1 MAENN
6 EFNQNTQNEEKSQ
19 QGHASESDY
28 IFWAE
33 QAANQQAARVEWNQD
48 GTYRGYQE
56 KQAEYYQE
64 PSNQKTT
71 RKSGF
76 FATSAKVV
84 SAAVIFGLV
93 AGGTFIGTNEIYT
106 RINPDSATSDVISG
120 LIGETDNA
128 ILTSNSNSTVI
139 GSTTVSQGSYVE
151 TTDVTDVV
159 DKVMPATVAITSTF
173 ETQSWYGTY
182 TEDGGG
188 TGIIVRQT
196 DDELLIVT
204 NNHVIED
211 AVNVSVTFND
221 GTSVAATV
229 KGTDSSA
236 DLAVLSI
243 DLSDL
248 TEDTLNSISIATLGD
263 SDSVKVGEMVVAIGN
278 ALGYGQSVT
287 VGYVS
292 AKDREVTVDDN
303 TMTLL
308 QTDAAINPGNS
319 GGALINTSGEV
330 IGINSVKYSSDEVEG
345 MGFAIPISNVTD
357 ILEELMNRETLAD
370 DEKGY
375 LGVYITDVTEDV
387 ATFYNWPVGVYV
399 KEFTESG
406 NAEEAGIQI
415 GDIITGINGE
425 TLTNSADLIEK
436 VTSYRY
442 GTTITVTLQRLV
454 DDAFVEMNIDI
465 VLTPHAA
472 TAE

>member
-1 MAENN
+1 MADNN
-6 EFNQNTQNEEKSQ
+6 EIYQNSQNEGSTKQE
-19 QGHASESDY
+19 HASESDY

-33 QAANQQAARVEWNQD
+33 QAASQQAPRIEWNED
-48 GTYRGYQE
+48 GTYRS
-56 KQAEYYQE
+56 YQE
-64 PSNQKTT
+64 PQNNVKAK
-71 RKSGF
+71 KSGF
-76 FATSAKVV
+76 FAKSAKVV

-93 AGGTFIGTNEIYT
+93 AGGTFIGTNELYT

-120 LIGETDNA
+120 LIDSTDNA
-128 ILTSNSNSTVI
+128 ILTSSDNTTVI
-139 GSTTVSQGSYVE
+139 GSTTVSQGSYVQ

-173 ETQSWYGTY
+173 ETQSWYGAY
-182 TEDGGG
+182 TSEGGG

-196 DDELLIVT
+196 DGELLIVT
-204 NNHVIED
+204 NNHVVED
-211 AVNVSVTFND
+211 ALNVSVTFID
-221 GTSVAATV
+221 GTTVDATV

-243 DLSDL
+243 DLSTL
-248 TEDTLNSISIATLGD
+248 TEDTLNAISVATLGD
-263 SDSVKVGEMVVAIGN
+263 SDSVNVGEMVVAIGN

-287 VGYVS
+287 VGYIS

-319 GGALINTSGEV
+319 GGALINTDGEV
-330 IGINSVKYSSDEVEG
+330 IGINSVKYASSEVEG
-345 MGFAIPISNVTD
+345 MGFAIPISNVTS
-357 ILEELMNRETLAD
+357 ILEDLMNRETLAD

-387 ATFYNWPVGVYV
+387 AAFYNWPVGVYV
-399 KEFTESG
+399 REFTESG
-406 NAEEAGIQI
+406 NAEAAGIQV

-425 TLTNSADLIEK
+425 TLTSSQDLIEK

-442 GTTITVTLQRLV
+442 GTTVTVTLQRLV
-454 DDAFVEMNIDI
+454 DDAFVEMNIDV
-465 VLTPHAA
+465 VLAPHAE